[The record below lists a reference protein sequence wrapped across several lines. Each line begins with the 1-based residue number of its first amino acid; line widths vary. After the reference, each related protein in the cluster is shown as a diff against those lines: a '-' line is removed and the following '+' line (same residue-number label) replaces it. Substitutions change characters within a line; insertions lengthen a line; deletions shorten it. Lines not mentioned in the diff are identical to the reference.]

1 MKRIL
6 TLGICML
13 VLLPLTVNATG
24 GGLRKSSIK
33 TCPNGVTYGMHS
45 DGHGGTHWHV
55 AVTNGNNYYADG
67 EAIYS
72 DPCPGYNKN
81 EGTAGATDGSSNS
94 SSNSSGNGGTSS
106 NYGNNYSNNNTQ
118 NNSPKEVVIEK
129 SKDNSIK
136 EVSIDDEQ
144 ITVSD
149 NMNFKTEKKHVD
161 IKIKA
166 NDSKAKVEFENK
178 ELSLG
183 ENTINIV
190 VTAENGDKKNY
201 TLTINKTKG
210 KGTATIKKFVLGS
223 SEVEFENNKATITKL
238 KNETSL
244 DYSYELS
251 DAKAKLKIYLN
262 EKEITKLE
270 SLKENDKKK
279 LIVLDENDNENIY
292 EIIITDYPAIVSTI
306 IDMLAIIITAGIFL
320 SPIVIIL
327 IIKNKKKNKQSN
339 NVQPEQLID
348 DTVKK
353 ENQNNKNYET
363 GYDSYTNK
371 KINEF
376 NSKYDLTT
384 IDGIMSIPITEA
396 QKYSDG
402 GESVV
407 YMPEQIL
414 SRKATEYKNNKSYDL
429 AIACLKKVNE
439 LYPHSFY
446 AYTRDDYERLVDM
459 MILAGRFEDAKVEH
473 KNLNKL
479 HGTRVDELHNL
490 QKFASETG
498 TESAED
504 YQKRIIDP
512 YIEEAHD
519 REVYYWLLENIP
531 QVAPKSFGGYRRI
544 KNMNST
550 SFKQIVE
557 EIEKRGYKIEEIRF
571 WM

>member
-1 MKRIL
+1 MKRLL
-6 TLGICML
+6 TLGICIL

-24 GGLRKSSIK
+24 GGLRKKSIK

-72 DPCPGYNKN
+72 DPCPAYNKN

-94 SSNSSGNGGTSS
+94 PLNSSGNGGTSS

-118 NNSPKEVVIEK
+118 NNSQKEVIIEK

-136 EVSIDDEQ
+136 KVSIDDEQ
-144 ITVSD
+144 IAVSD

-161 IKIKA
+161 IKIET

-178 ELSLG
+178 ELSPG

-201 TLTINKTKG
+201 ALTINKTKV

-238 KNETSL
+238 KNEKSL

-270 SLKENDKKK
+270 SLKENDKIK
-279 LIVLDENDNENIY
+279 LIVLDENNNENIY

-306 IDMLAIIITAGIFL
+306 IDMLATIITAGIFL

-339 NVQPEQLID
+339 NLI
-348 DTVKK
+348 
-353 ENQNNKNYET
+353 N
-363 GYDSYTNK
+363 
-371 KINEF
+371 
-376 NSKYDLTT
+376 
-384 IDGIMSIPITEA
+384 
-396 QKYSDG
+396 
-402 GESVV
+402 
-407 YMPEQIL
+407 
-414 SRKATEYKNNKSYDL
+414 
-429 AIACLKKVNE
+429 
-439 LYPHSFY
+439 
-446 AYTRDDYERLVDM
+446 
-459 MILAGRFEDAKVEH
+459 
-473 KNLNKL
+473 
-479 HGTRVDELHNL
+479 
-490 QKFASETG
+490 
-498 TESAED
+498 
-504 YQKRIIDP
+504 
-512 YIEEAHD
+512 
-519 REVYYWLLENIP
+519 
-531 QVAPKSFGGYRRI
+531 
-544 KNMNST
+544 
-550 SFKQIVE
+550 
-557 EIEKRGYKIEEIRF
+557 
-571 WM
+571 

>member
-6 TLGICML
+6 TLGICIL
-13 VLLPLTVNATG
+13 GLLPLTVNATG
-24 GGLRKSSIK
+24 GGLRKNSIK

-55 AVTNGNNYYADG
+55 AVTNGHNYYADG

-118 NNSPKEVVIEK
+118 NNSQKEVVIEK

-161 IKIKA
+161 IKIEA

-223 SEVEFENNKATITKL
+223 NEVEFENNKATLTKL

-270 SLKENDKKK
+270 SLKENDKIK

-306 IDMLAIIITAGIFL
+306 IDMLAVIITGCIFL

-339 NVQPEQLID
+339 NV
-348 DTVKK
+348 
-353 ENQNNKNYET
+353 
-363 GYDSYTNK
+363 
-371 KINEF
+371 
-376 NSKYDLTT
+376 
-384 IDGIMSIPITEA
+384 
-396 QKYSDG
+396 
-402 GESVV
+402 
-407 YMPEQIL
+407 
-414 SRKATEYKNNKSYDL
+414 
-429 AIACLKKVNE
+429 
-439 LYPHSFY
+439 
-446 AYTRDDYERLVDM
+446 
-459 MILAGRFEDAKVEH
+459 
-473 KNLNKL
+473 
-479 HGTRVDELHNL
+479 
-490 QKFASETG
+490 
-498 TESAED
+498 
-504 YQKRIIDP
+504 
-512 YIEEAHD
+512 
-519 REVYYWLLENIP
+519 
-531 QVAPKSFGGYRRI
+531 
-544 KNMNST
+544 
-550 SFKQIVE
+550 
-557 EIEKRGYKIEEIRF
+557 
-571 WM
+571 

>member
-24 GGLRKSSIK
+24 GGLRKNSIK

-94 SSNSSGNGGTSS
+94 SSSSSGNGGT
-106 NYGNNYSNNNTQ
+106 NNNYSSSNNNTQ
-118 NNSPKEVVIEK
+118 NNSSKEGVIEK
-129 SKDNSIK
+129 SKDNSII
-136 EVSIDDEQ
+136 ELVIDDEQ

-161 IKIKA
+161 IKIEA

-178 ELSLG
+178 DLSFG
-183 ENTINIV
+183 ENIINITV
-190 VTAENGDKKNY
+190 IAENGDKKNY
-201 TLTINKTKG
+201 TLTINKIMG

-270 SLKENDKKK
+270 SLKENDKIK
-279 LIVLDENDNENIY
+279 LIVLDENDNQNIY

-306 IDMLAIIITAGIFL
+306 INALAIIIAVGIMIP
-320 SPIVIIL
+320 PIVGII
-327 IIKNKKKNKQSN
+327 IVVIVIKNKKKA
-339 NVQPEQLID
+339 
-348 DTVKK
+348 TA
-353 ENQNNKNYET
+353 
-363 GYDSYTNK
+363 
-371 KINEF
+371 
-376 NSKYDLTT
+376 NSK
-384 IDGIMSIPITEA
+384 
-396 QKYSDG
+396 
-402 GESVV
+402 
-407 YMPEQIL
+407 
-414 SRKATEYKNNKSYDL
+414 N
-429 AIACLKKVNE
+429 
-439 LYPHSFY
+439 
-446 AYTRDDYERLVDM
+446 
-459 MILAGRFEDAKVEH
+459 
-473 KNLNKL
+473 
-479 HGTRVDELHNL
+479 
-490 QKFASETG
+490 
-498 TESAED
+498 
-504 YQKRIIDP
+504 
-512 YIEEAHD
+512 
-519 REVYYWLLENIP
+519 
-531 QVAPKSFGGYRRI
+531 
-544 KNMNST
+544 
-550 SFKQIVE
+550 
-557 EIEKRGYKIEEIRF
+557 
-571 WM
+571 